1 MCLTSSRSED
11 SHHSSQEQQLC
22 RFQVP
27 QAGVVLLSSLAA
39 RPLRGGRGRQVLRLW
54 SMPGGAALTLAGVGV
69 AVLKAAL
76 PAAAWSQ
83 GSPMLLSPPPPVPA
97 CVARYGHTGC
107 AARLYAEVLCEVV
120 GQRAD
125 LYRALTQL
133 QRRFS
138 DEHINFN
145 GITAEQV
152 EVTAA
157 RYYVPQLCPPKRQQ
171 VWDLL
176 LLREAG

>member
-1 MCLTSSRSED
+1 MCLTRSRSED
-11 SHHSSQEQQLC
+11 SFHSRQEQQLC

-27 QAGVVLLSSLAA
+27 QAGVVLLTRLAA
-39 RPLRGGRGRQVLRLW
+39 LPFWRARGRQVLWFW
-54 SMPGGAALTLAGVGV
+54 SMPGGAALTLATASV
-69 AVLKAAL
+69 AVLEAVGPAVAWGQGAPML
-76 PAAAWSQ
+76 PA
-83 GSPMLLSPPPPVPA
+83 PPPAVPA
-97 CVARYGHTGC
+97 CVVRYGHIGC

-138 DEHINFN
+138 DEHINFK

-152 EVTAA
+152 EITAA

-176 LLREAG
+176 LPREAG

>member
-1 MCLTSSRSED
+1 MS
-11 SHHSSQEQQLC
+11 
-22 RFQVP
+22 P
-27 QAGVVLLSSLAA
+27 AGTVLLIRFAVPPPW
-39 RPLRGGRGRQVLRLW
+39 R
-54 SMPGGAALTLAGVGV
+54 ALTLAGASVVRLSGV
-69 AVLKAAL
+69 L
-76 PAAAWSQ
+76 PADVRAQAM
-83 GSPMLLSPPPPVPA
+83 PRLLEPPPPVSA

-138 DEHINFN
+138 DEHINFS

-152 EVTAA
+152 EIVAA
-157 RYYVPQLCPPKRQQ
+157 RYYVPQLCPPKQQQ

-176 LLREAG
+176 LPREAG